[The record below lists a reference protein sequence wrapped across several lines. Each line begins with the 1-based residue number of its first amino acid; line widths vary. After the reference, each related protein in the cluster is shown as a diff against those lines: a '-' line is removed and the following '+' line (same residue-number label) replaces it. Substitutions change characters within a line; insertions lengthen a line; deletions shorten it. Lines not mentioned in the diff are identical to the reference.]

1 MAVLFY
7 DKGEHGAGFVGF
19 RTSRVIY
26 GSSTI
31 RQKYFSLNHYSYA
44 DAYTLAHELDREWEL
59 ESEHAKAQK
68 RANTNKVSVNP
79 FAVTIDSLAAISLM
93 AEEGGIRS
101 TRQLSVFLKC
111 ASQEG
116 NCLYDIFEIA
126 TNTPEYKR
134 LAATVRQLMLGS
146 ASRGND
152 GADLLTWGELV
163 YGKEREVVLTNDG
176 YKLYCTIK
184 DMLKPGKE

>member
-1 MAVLFY
+1 MAVRFY

-19 RTSRVIY
+19 RVSREVY

-44 DAYTLAHELDREWEL
+44 DACAIAHELDKEWEL
-59 ESEHAKAQK
+59 KSEHEKAQK
-68 RANTNKVSVNP
+68 RASTNKTNST
-79 FAVTIDSLAAISLM
+79 ALTITVDSLAAISLV
-93 AEEGGIRS
+93 AEESGIRS

-116 NCLYDIFEIA
+116 NCLYDIFNLP
-126 TNTPEYKR
+126 TDTPAYKN
-134 LAATVRQLMLGS
+134 LCGTVRQLMLGN
-146 ASRGND
+146 ASRGYD
-152 GADLLTWGELV
+152 GADLLTWGELA
-163 YGKEREVVLTNDG
+163 YGKEREVVLTTYG

-184 DMLKPGKE
+184 DMLRPGEE

>member
-1 MAVLFY
+1 MAVRFY

-19 RTSRVIY
+19 RVSRVVY
-26 GSSTI
+26 GSSTV

-44 DAYTLAHELDREWEL
+44 DAYTFAYELDREWEL
-59 ESEHAKAQK
+59 ESDRVKAQK
-68 RANTNKVSVNP
+68 RASTNKTNST
-79 FAVTIDSLAAISLM
+79 ALTITVDSLAAISLV
-93 AEEGGIRS
+93 AEESGIRS

-126 TNTPEYKR
+126 ANTPEYKR

-152 GADLLTWGELV
+152 GADLLTWGEQV
-163 YGKEREVVLTNDG
+163 YGKEREVVLTSSG
-176 YKLYCTIK
+176 YKLYSTIK

>member
-1 MAVLFY
+1 MAVRFY

-19 RTSRVIY
+19 RVSRVVY
-26 GSSTI
+26 GSSTA

-44 DAYTLAHELDREWEL
+44 DAYTLAYELDREWEL
-59 ESEHAKAQK
+59 ESDRVKAQK
-68 RANTNKVSVNP
+68 RASTNKISSTPLVI
-79 FAVTIDSLAAISLM
+79 TIDSLAAISLV
-93 AEEGGIRS
+93 AEESGIRS

-126 TNTPEYKR
+126 ANTPEYKR

-152 GADLLTWGELV
+152 GADLLTWGEQV
-163 YGKEREVVLTNDG
+163 YGKEREVVLTSCG
-176 YKLYCTIK
+176 YKLYSTIK